1 MCSSLSLLTTLYIY
15 IYFFFFCMS
24 DAQNSKEREGL
35 KPVALDSQRV
45 RAI

>member
-1 MCSSLSLLTTLYIY
+1 MVEFVVAYHTIYIY
-15 IYFFFFCMS
+15 IFFFFCMS

>member
-1 MCSSLSLLTTLYIY
+1 MWSSLSLLTTLYIY
-15 IYFFFFCMS
+15 IFIYLFCMS